1 MKYLI
6 MLIGDESTY
15 SEMSEAAMVESMQEH
30 HDFVVWCEENQVAI
44 LGGEALQDSPAAITV
59 LANGTVTDGP
69 YFEIK
74 EQVGG
79 YYLIETES
87 PDLAKEAAHKC
98 PNYGANEL
106 RPVVD
111 MSGA

>member
-6 MLIGDESTY
+6 MLIGDESAY
-15 SEMSEAAMVESMQEH
+15 AEMTEEQQSASMDGH
-30 HDFVVWCEENQVAI
+30 GAFMSWCEQNGVI
-44 LGGEALQDSPAAITV
+44 VHGGEALQDSPATKTV
-59 LANGTVTDGP
+59 SPTGDVTDGP

-74 EQVGG
+74 EQLGG

-87 PDLAKEAAHKC
+87 PDLALEAARKC

-111 MSGA
+111 MGE